1 MKDYH
6 LNINQDKIS
15 FTKHNYKNM
24 KNNSYSN
31 ISHSSS
37 SYRPSIPNTP
47 NRTPIREQQ
56 YFKSAT
62 IQSILQT
69 IFVFTFFQMCF

>member
-1 MKDYH
+1 
-6 LNINQDKIS
+6 
-15 FTKHNYKNM
+15 M

-37 SYRPSIPNTP
+37 SCRPSIPNTP

-62 IQSILQT
+62 I
-69 IFVFTFFQMCF
+69 